1 MARAVAPHLMLCRAL
16 CSCATSRR
24 PSLDTILAG
33 SAREAE
39 SFCSGFARASRTP
52 LGREADVAAV
62 REAIRQYTHD
72 TGFIAEIRWVSKTRV
87 IADVVQNP
95 YFNLGITNYCCLASG
110 RPMHNG
116 TRTRPSE
123 DIAPILQSVAGKR
136 SGARPRIP
144 AQSGGKGANPF
155 AFGGP
160 GICAHRHDT

>member
-1 MARAVAPHLMLCRAL
+1 MARAVAAHLMLCWAL

-72 TGFIAEIRWVSKTRV
+72 TGFIAEIR
-87 IADVVQNP
+87 
-95 YFNLGITNYCCLASG
+95 
-110 RPMHNG
+110 
-116 TRTRPSE
+116 
-123 DIAPILQSVAGKR
+123 
-136 SGARPRIP
+136 
-144 AQSGGKGANPF
+144 
-155 AFGGP
+155 
-160 GICAHRHDT
+160 

>member
-1 MARAVAPHLMLCRAL
+1 LMARAVAPHLMLCRAL

-24 PSLDTILAG
+24 SSLDTILAG

-95 YFNLGITNYCCLASG
+95 YFNLGITNYCCRL
-110 RPMHNG
+110 
-116 TRTRPSE
+116 
-123 DIAPILQSVAGKR
+123 KR
-136 SGARPRIP
+136 SGNRWVVTSFEKISIAP
-144 AQSGGKGANPF
+144 ADEAN
-155 AFGGP
+155 GP
-160 GICAHRHDT
+160 IAI